1 MSFRDFIE
9 AAARQSAAWLRRAFT
24 LDVRSL
30 AAFRVAIGGIVAAD
44 AVLRTRD
51 VGLMFAPDGLFP
63 LPVLRQYLGGPC
75 AWSLAML
82 VEASWCGPAIL
93 ILEAAAGL
101 LLAAGCGTRW
111 ATVAAWVAVVSVLR
125 RTAPATNAGDS
136 WLACLLFWGM
146 FLPLGAAWSRD
157 QRWAAAR
164 GSVLSVAS
172 AALVLQIAVVY
183 VSAGLSKWNDS
194 WLSGDAIRHV
204 MSVHDHGTPLGERL
218 FACGWLSR
226 PLSWG
231 VIGWETLGPLAL
243 LFLPRPSVR
252 LLLVVGFMAFHAATC
267 LTMSVGLFGYVGLA
281 AWLAVVPGQAWDRLA
296 LPVATTAPA
305 ADQHASRIANLLGVT
320 AGMLACVSLVHD
332 LGRWRESPL
341 PRWLAAAIDIPCMHQ
356 EWRMFDAVLPQE
368 QWAYARG
375 ELADGSLVDVV
386 RNGRPLQTVRP
397 DGGFTSLPHHR
408 WHKLF
413 WCLATRRAAAVG
425 QSVAAALAR
434 DWNARHGPREQLT
447 SLEVRLARQ
456 SRTAGDDTLHDIL
469 LAAWPDRDAV
479 GSGGLDR
486 LIQAWRTQP
495 GPDGES
501 TIGEEASDAVER
513 ENRGADRTVD

>member
-1 MSFRDFIE
+1 
-9 AAARQSAAWLRRAFT
+9 
-24 LDVRSL
+24 
-30 AAFRVAIGGIVAAD
+30 
-44 AVLRTRD
+44 
-51 VGLMFAPDGLFP
+51 
-63 LPVLRQYLGGPC
+63 
-75 AWSLAML
+75 
-82 VEASWCGPAIL
+82 
-93 ILEAAAGL
+93 
-101 LLAAGCGTRW
+101 
-111 ATVAAWVAVVSVLR
+111 
-125 RTAPATNAGDS
+125 
-136 WLACLLFWGM
+136 
-146 FLPLGAAWSRD
+146 
-157 QRWAAAR
+157 
-164 GSVLSVAS
+164 
-172 AALVLQIAVVY
+172 
-183 VSAGLSKWNDS
+183 
-194 WLSGDAIRHV
+194 
-204 MSVHDHGTPLGERL
+204 
-218 FACGWLSR
+218 
-226 PLSWG
+226 
-231 VIGWETLGPLAL
+231 
-243 LFLPRPSVR
+243 
-252 LLLVVGFMAFHAATC
+252 
-267 LTMSVGLFGYVGLA
+267 
-281 AWLAVVPGQAWDRLA
+281 
-296 LPVATTAPA
+296 
-305 ADQHASRIANLLGVT
+305 
-320 AGMLACVSLVHD
+320 
-332 LGRWRESPL
+332 
-341 PRWLAAAIDIPCMHQ
+341 
-356 EWRMFDAVLPQE
+356 MFDAVLPQE